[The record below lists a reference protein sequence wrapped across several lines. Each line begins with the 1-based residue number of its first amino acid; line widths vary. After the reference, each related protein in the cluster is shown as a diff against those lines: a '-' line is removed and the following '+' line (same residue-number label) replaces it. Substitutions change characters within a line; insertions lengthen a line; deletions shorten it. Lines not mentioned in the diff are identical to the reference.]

1 MLHLLKKIFI
11 TLLITNTQLIAG
23 IDEKNQWERIKFEGR
38 DAFIVMPKKHA
49 KSNIPWIMYA
59 PTLKGLPNERDE
71 GWMIDKFLEAGIAIS
86 GINVGES
93 YGNPE
98 GRKIY
103 TKFHDF
109 LTKKKNF
116 SKKASLLARSR
127 GGLMLYNWAAEN
139 PEKVKCIAGIY
150 PVCNLI
156 SYPGLNR
163 AAPAYKMTESEL
175 EKNLHLHNPIDK
187 LKPLAE
193 ARIPIFH
200 IHGNVDR
207 VVPLKLN
214 SGIISER
221 YKLLGGKM
229 QLIVPEGQG
238 HNMWEGFFKCKELV
252 DFVINCSKENFNSD
266 R

>member
-1 MLHLLKKIFI
+1 MLYLLKKIFI
-11 TLLITNTQLIAG
+11 ALLILNTQLSAG
-23 IDEKNQWERIKFEGR
+23 IIEKNQWEKMNFEGR
-38 DAFIVMPKKHA
+38 DAFIIMPKKHA
-49 KSNIPWIMYA
+49 QSNIPWVMYA
-59 PTLKGLPNERDE
+59 PTLTGLPNERDE

-86 GINVGES
+86 GINIGES

-98 GRKIY
+98 GRKTY

-116 SKKASLLARSR
+116 NQKASLLARSR
-127 GGLMLYNWAAEN
+127 GGLMLYNWAIEN

-150 PVCNLI
+150 PVCNLS

-163 AAPAYKMTESEL
+163 AAPAYKMSEGEL
-175 EKNLHLHNPIDK
+175 VKNLSLHNPIEN
-187 LKPLAE
+187 LKPLAQ
-193 ARIPIFH
+193 ANIPIFH
-200 IHGNVDR
+200 IHGNVDE

-214 SGIISER
+214 SGIISKR
-221 YKLLGGKM
+221 YEMLGGKM

-238 HNMWEGFFKCKELV
+238 HNMWQGFFKCAKLV
-252 DFVINCSKENFNSD
+252 EFVINCSKDNLTSD

>member
-1 MLHLLKKIFI
+1 
-11 TLLITNTQLIAG
+11 
-23 IDEKNQWERIKFEGR
+23 
-38 DAFIVMPKKHA
+38 
-49 KSNIPWIMYA
+49 
-59 PTLKGLPNERDE
+59 
-71 GWMIDKFLEAGIAIS
+71 
-86 GINVGES
+86 
-93 YGNPE
+93 
-98 GRKIY
+98 
-103 TKFHDF
+103 
-109 LTKKKNF
+109 
-116 SKKASLLARSR
+116 
-127 GGLMLYNWAAEN
+127 MLYNWAAEN

-150 PVCNLI
+150 PVCNLS

-214 SGIISER
+214 SGIISKR

-229 QLIVPEGQG
+229 QLTVPEGQG

-252 DFVINCSKENFNSD
+252 DFVIYSSKENFNSD

>member
-11 TLLITNTQLIAG
+11 TLLILNTQLIAG
-23 IDEKNQWERIKFEGR
+23 IDEKNQWERINFEGR
-38 DAFIVMPKKHA
+38 DAFIIMPKNHA
-49 KSNIPWIMYA
+49 ESNIPWIMYA

-86 GINVGES
+86 GINIGES

-116 SKKASLLARSR
+116 SQKASLLARSR

-150 PVCNLI
+150 PVCNLS

-163 AAPAYKMTESEL
+163 AAPAYKITESEL

-214 SGIISER
+214 SGIISKR
-221 YKLLGGKM
+221 YKLLGEKM

-252 DFVINCSKENFNSD
+252 DFVINSSKENFNSD